1 MYREVPQSVSSL
13 LRFSSM
19 SLLTAVSILLL
30 AASAC
35 TKEEPATRLY
45 VMGERAEAGPLVYNV
60 LESAWKGQLG
70 EGAHLR
76 VPQNR
81 FLLLRLSITN
91 GSPDQISAPPTT
103 LVATSGVE
111 YAELPDGE
119 GVEDW
124 LGVLRRLNSTETIF
138 GWVLFDA
145 PRGDYQLRVSDDAFD
160 PADARLAM
168 IQIPLRLESQSEFL
182 PGTKVNR

>member
-1 MYREVPQSVSSL
+1 
-13 LRFSSM
+13 M
-19 SLLTAVSILLL
+19 SPLAAASILLV

-35 TKEEPATRLY
+35 TQERPSMRLY
-45 VMGERAEAGPLVYNV
+45 AMGERAEAGSLVYNV

-81 FLLLRLSITN
+81 FLVLRLSITN
-91 GSPDQISAPPTT
+91 SGPNQISAPPTT
-103 LVATSGVE
+103 LVSTSGTE
-111 YAELPDGE
+111 YAELTNGE
-119 GVEDW
+119 GVDEW
-124 LGVLRRLNSTETIF
+124 LGVLRRLNATETIF

-168 IQIPLRLESQSEFL
+168 IQIPLRLQSQSEYL
-182 PGTKVNR
+182 PGTKANR

>member
-13 LRFSSM
+13 LRLSSI
-19 SLLTAVSILLL
+19 SLITAASILLL
-30 AASAC
+30 ATSAC
-35 TKEEPATRLY
+35 TQEAPATRLY
-45 VMGERAEAGPLVYNV
+45 AMGERAEAGPLVYNV
-60 LESAWKGQLG
+60 LEATWKGQLG

-76 VPQNR
+76 VPLNR

-91 GSPDQISAPPTT
+91 GSPNQLSAPPTT
-103 LVATSGVE
+103 LVSTSGVE
-111 YAELPDGE
+111 YAELTDGE
-119 GVEDW
+119 GVDDW
-124 LGVLRRLNSTETIF
+124 LGVLRRLNSTETVF
-138 GWVLFDA
+138 GWVLFDT

-160 PADARLAM
+160 PADARLAL